1 VPLWIVL
8 LLSAALMFM
17 LFFADSA
24 ERALVQATMIGGV
37 VVAISS
43 TLLLLWFLGNQ
54 YHAGVGG
61 LRPVAMD
68 RVIRVLDQEA
78 AVVGGKLTV
87 PCDERRNP
95 GGGGDDSGES
105 HEQSPCHVR
114 STQVEALSAPPQ
126 AAGRKGARLYALRSA
141 IRIGYGGSGRH
152 RYRRP

>member
-78 AVVGGKLTV
+78 A
-87 PCDERRNP
+87 